1 MLGAV
6 FIIGGTVLIIS
17 HELAT
22 GLTGV
27 FLGMATVIGC
37 FQRLGKN

>member
-6 FIIGGTVLIIS
+6 FIIGGTVLIMG

-22 GLTGV
+22 GLSGV
-27 FLGMATVIGC
+27 VLGMATVMGC